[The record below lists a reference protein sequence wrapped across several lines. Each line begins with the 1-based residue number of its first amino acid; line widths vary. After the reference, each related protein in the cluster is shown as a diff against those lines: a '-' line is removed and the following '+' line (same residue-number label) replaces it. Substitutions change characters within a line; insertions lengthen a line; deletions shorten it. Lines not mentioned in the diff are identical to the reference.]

1 MGKTQRFFSFSLS
14 GGDSLFRLGKEKKK
28 KKPGSF
34 LEQYAMVCFVFYCL
48 RVVEEDGNIEE
59 IILKISRMPKN

>member
-1 MGKTQRFFSFSLS
+1 MGKTQRFFSFPLS

-28 KKPGSF
+28 KPGSF
-34 LEQYAMVCFVFYCL
+34 LEQFAMVCFVFYCL

-59 IILKISRMPKN
+59 IILKISRMRKN